1 MRGSG
6 WASMSVPP
14 RGDRKGWYLD
24 RHRRQPMLHTDL
36 LRRATECQTDEL
48 GEVEDRNLSGRSV
61 LLVPDVQQVE
71 VRLAHGAHGHY
82 AVCSPFPC
90 PTEQFFAEL
99 AGDLGECR
107 HEHSPAAPHLGWIVD
122 RRGPEGGEQPLHRG
136 GQLGVLVESR
146 VRPYDLAPVV
156 AGGAESRDPVG
167 FSQ

>member
-14 RGDRKGWYLD
+14 RGDRKGGYLD

-71 VRLAHGAHGHY
+71 VRLAQRAHSHT
-82 AVCSPFPC
+82 AVRSPFPC
-90 PTEQFFAEL
+90 PTEQFLAEL
-99 AGDLGECR
+99 AGDLGGCR
-107 HEHSPAAPHLGWIVD
+107 HGTSPAPS
-122 RRGPEGGEQPLHRG
+122 P
-136 GQLGVLVESR
+136 
-146 VRPYDLAPVV
+146 
-156 AGGAESRDPVG
+156 AG
-167 FSQ
+167 